1 MALCDEK
8 SKNIIV
14 LYSFADISN
23 WSTGDTY
30 FHMTIGD
37 FVDGKKLLF
46 ETPLGYKIDDLIV
59 SYIEYLQ
66 GKTRNVRRSTS
77 VDENAAL

>member
-1 MALCDEK
+1 
-8 SKNIIV
+8 
-14 LYSFADISN
+14 
-23 WSTGDTY
+23 
-30 FHMTIGD
+30 MTIGD